1 MNFYRREENIK
12 PNMTVGGTC
21 RRNLWEEPVGGT
33 CGRNLWE
40 APVGGT
46 CGRNLWEEPVGG
58 IGAAGR
64 DCFGIVQILNNRTAH
79 SPDYPLD
86 RFPVS
91 PCPCALCDIQHI
103 HGYAVQTGDNRTA
116 HPCALCDI
124 PHILCIIAARRA
136 SYSISFGQKKSPPEL
151 AGSLPAKV
159 GNLGLKTLL

>member
-1 MNFYRREENIK
+1 
-12 PNMTVGGTC
+12 
-21 RRNLWEEPVGGT
+21 VGGT

-40 APVGGT
+40 APVGGI
-46 CGRNLWEEPVGG
+46 CGRHLWEEPVGG

-91 PCPCALCDIQHI
+91 PCPCALGSGIVQILNNRTAHPCALCDIPFI
-103 HGYAVQTGDNRTA
+103 HGYTVQTGDNRTA
-116 HPCALCDI
+116 HPCAPCDI
-124 PHILCIIAARRA
+124 PFILNIIAARRA

>member
-1 MNFYRREENIK
+1 
-12 PNMTVGGTC
+12 
-21 RRNLWEEPVGGT
+21 VGGT

-40 APVGGT
+40 APVGGI
-46 CGRNLWEEPVGG
+46 CGRHLWEEPVGG

-91 PCPCALCDIQHI
+91 PCPCALCDIPHIHGYTVQTGDNRTAHPCALCDIPHI

-124 PHILCIIAARRA
+124 PFILNIIAARRA